1 MDDWILEGL
10 QISDCKEEVFKMIDC
25 YEDSPVYEEVA
36 EEYDEILEDMRAL
49 LKPIGIIGLGEI
61 TENIATEKYPA
72 GTRTIFAVLSVGNE
86 IKEEST
92 KYFHEGDYVRGM
104 LIDAIADTAL
114 FSLDDAMMDTLQ
126 KFCRKHKVGIRKRLE
141 APHDISMEAQ
151 KVAWERLQLKERFH
165 IDISEGFMYD
175 PVKTSCQIF
184 VLSDDKEEFRAKHD
198 CRSCNN
204 FTCKHRRVQP
214 VQITV
219 HKGMEVGS
227 FELPPMISLM
237 EGLRKEGYQFAAA
250 CGGKGLCGK
259 CRVRVMNEG
268 TYITAEDKSV
278 FTEEELNDGWRLA
291 CRVYPSDDLEI
302 EFSLNDE
309 TEFEVLT
316 GTLSE
321 EDYGE
326 EGNAGKITAVREM
339 DTK

>member
-10 QISDCKEEVFKMIDC
+10 QIQIDKEEVFKMIDC

-36 EEYDEILEDMRAL
+36 EEYDEILEDMRAVL
-49 LKPIGIIGLGEI
+49 Q
-61 TENIATEKYPA
+61 TDRNHRSWRNYRKYCNRKIP
-72 GTRTIFAVLSVGNE
+72 GRTRTIFAVLSVGNE

-250 CGGKGLCGK
+250 CGGK
-259 CRVRVMNEG
+259 V
-268 TYITAEDKSV
+268 SV
-278 FTEEELNDGWRLA
+278 E
-291 CRVYPSDDLEI
+291 
-302 EFSLNDE
+302 
-309 TEFEVLT
+309 
-316 GTLSE
+316 
-321 EDYGE
+321 
-326 EGNAGKITAVREM
+326 NAV
-339 DTK
+339 

>member
-10 QISDCKEEVFKMIDC
+10 QIQIDKEEVFKMIDC

-36 EEYDEILEDMRAL
+36 EEYDEILEDMRAV

-61 TENIATEKYPA
+61 TEILQQKNTGRNQNY
-72 GTRTIFAVLSVGNE
+72 FAVLSVGNE

-237 EGLRKEGYQFAAA
+237 EGLQKRRLSVRS
-250 CGGKGLCGK
+250 CMWGK
-259 CRVRVMNEG
+259 R
-268 TYITAEDKSV
+268 
-278 FTEEELNDGWRLA
+278 
-291 CRVYPSDDLEI
+291 
-302 EFSLNDE
+302 SLWKMPC
-309 TEFEVLT
+309 
-316 GTLSE
+316 
-321 EDYGE
+321 
-326 EGNAGKITAVREM
+326 EGNE
-339 DTK
+339 

>member
-10 QISDCKEEVFKMIDC
+10 QIQIDKEEVFKMIDC

-141 APHDISMEAQ
+141 APHDISMEAIKNRPAGQ
-151 KVAWERLQLKERFH
+151 RPNGKQIDVIKISDNSEVQNFDYAMIKKTKKE
-165 IDISEGFMYD
+165 
-175 PVKTSCQIF
+175 
-184 VLSDDKEEFRAKHD
+184 DD
-198 CRSCNN
+198 
-204 FTCKHRRVQP
+204 Q
-214 VQITV
+214 
-219 HKGMEVGS
+219 
-227 FELPPMISLM
+227 
-237 EGLRKEGYQFAAA
+237 
-250 CGGKGLCGK
+250 
-259 CRVRVMNEG
+259 
-268 TYITAEDKSV
+268 TY
-278 FTEEELNDGWRLA
+278 F
-291 CRVYPSDDLEI
+291 
-302 EFSLNDE
+302 
-309 TEFEVLT
+309 
-316 GTLSE
+316 
-321 EDYGE
+321 
-326 EGNAGKITAVREM
+326 
-339 DTK
+339 

>member
-10 QISDCKEEVFKMIDC
+10 QIQIDKEEVFKMIDC

-175 PVKTSCQIF
+175 P
-184 VLSDDKEEFRAKHD
+184 
-198 CRSCNN
+198 
-204 FTCKHRRVQP
+204 
-214 VQITV
+214 
-219 HKGMEVGS
+219 G
-227 FELPPMISLM
+227 
-237 EGLRKEGYQFAAA
+237 
-250 CGGKGLCGK
+250 
-259 CRVRVMNEG
+259 
-268 TYITAEDKSV
+268 
-278 FTEEELNDGWRLA
+278 
-291 CRVYPSDDLEI
+291 
-302 EFSLNDE
+302 
-309 TEFEVLT
+309 
-316 GTLSE
+316 
-321 EDYGE
+321 
-326 EGNAGKITAVREM
+326 
-339 DTK
+339 